1 MNLFQRVSYIEICIL
16 FGVSVAV
23 HLVERVSYI
32 AVHLVERVI
41 FRMYVSTP
49 EGRIIGN

>member
-1 MNLFQRVSYIEICIL
+1 MSYQIKVHLVERVSYNE
-16 FGVSVAV
+16 VQ
-23 HLVERVSYI
+23 LVERVSYI